1 MTHKININGVIR
13 NMTEEDKTELQ
24 EHLTELATPESM
36 EDKLK
41 ELITFMNRVK
51 DTLSKLGINLDE

>member
-41 ELITFMNRVK
+41 ELITFMNKAK